1 MRCSIVMPALNEGE
15 QITKVLVHMKEFV
28 AIEFECLVV
37 VDDVCDSTVSHVLE
51 FSKSDERFKVV
62 INEGKSGP
70 ASAIKAG
77 IRAARSSTIVVTMA
91 DNSDDFRDIDK
102 LVYLIERGI
111 HIACAS
117 RYMPTGQQIG
127 APIFKSF
134 LSRNAG
140 KSLYFFAKVDTRDA
154 TNSFKAYSREFLDAG
169 DIEASHGFE
178 MGVEMIAKARRKG
191 FLIAEIPTI
200 WIDRKAGQSNFKIMK
215 WLPSYLRWYFYAFG
229 IGRER

>member
-37 VDDVCDSTVSHVLE
+37 VDNVSDSTISHVLE

-62 INEGKSGP
+62 INKGKSGP

-77 IRAARSSTIVVTMA
+77 ISSARSSTIVVTMA
-91 DNSDDFRDIDK
+91 DNSDDFRDIEK

-154 TNSFKAYSREFLDAG
+154 TNSFKA
-169 DIEASHGFE
+169 SHGFE
-178 MGVEMIAKARRKG
+178 MGLELIAKARRNG

-200 WIDRKAGQSNFKIMK
+200 WIDRKVGQSNFKIMK